1 MRCRVRWGG
10 GERESVQSGKAHA
23 DVKAAKCRHQVYG
36 NLGKLGVTDSRAN
49 SGAPE
54 IKHDCLL
61 VKSLV
66 RLVREW

>member
-1 MRCRVRWGG
+1 MRCRVRWGE
-10 GERESVQSGKAHA
+10 GEEGSVQSGKAHA
-23 DVKAAKCRHQVYG
+23 DVKAAKCSHQVYG

-54 IKHDCLL
+54 VKHDCLL
-61 VKSLV
+61 VRSLV